1 MIKIELLNKRLLSI
15 SVIGG
20 LFLSLV
26 NNILY
31 RIGIDNSFDKL
42 SVLFPIL
49 LMSIIGQNNHIKK
62 LKESDKSLNSYITF
76 ILFTFIQWLILYIYW
91 MSLGLIFS

>member
-1 MIKIELLNKRLLSI
+1 MIKIELLNKRFLSVAI
-15 SVIGG
+15 IGG
-20 LFLSLV
+20 LLFSLV

-31 RIGIDNSFDKL
+31 RIGIENSFDKL
-42 SVLFPIL
+42 GIVFPIF

-76 ILFTFIQWLILYIYW
+76 ILFTFIQWFLLYIYW
-91 MSLGLIFS
+91 VWI